1 MDPARSVLWSIGAYL
16 RRRAPVHAVP
26 DFAAK
31 KKPRASGGSY
41 GASSALRAGGQQTP
55 GRVNTGPSLHRVF
68 ALHHD
73 VL

>member
-31 KKPRASGGSY
+31 KKPRASGAHTGQAARL
-41 GASSALRAGGQQTP
+41 GLGG
-55 GRVNTGPSLHRVF
+55 NKLL
-68 ALHHD
+68 AA
-73 VL
+73 

>member
-16 RRRAPVHAVP
+16 RHRAPVHAVP

-41 GASSALRAGGQQTP
+41 GASSALRAGGQEKSTLVMTP
-55 GRVNTGPSLHRVF
+55 PAPGLFRTATG
-68 ALHHD
+68 
-73 VL
+73 

>member
-1 MDPARSVLWSIGAYL
+1 MDSARSVLWSIGAYL

-41 GASSALRAGGQQTP
+41 GASSALRAGGQ
-55 GRVNTGPSLHRVF
+55 
-68 ALHHD
+68 
-73 VL
+73 

>member
-31 KKPRASGGSY
+31 KKPRERGLIRGKQ
-41 GASSALRAGGQQTP
+41 RA
-55 GRVNTGPSLHRVF
+55 
-68 ALHHD
+68 
-73 VL
+73 